1 MTYNV
6 PEFVTKD
13 SCLLPCGKI
22 LVDCD
27 CPAPQHPFP
36 EAVDCRREIEEI
48 DAAVQLFCELEWIRC
63 IVSIY

>member
-1 MTYNV
+1 MAYNV
-6 PEFVTKD
+6 PELVAEDCGLF
-13 SCLLPCGKI
+13 PCGEI

-36 EAVDCRREIEEI
+36 EAVDCRREIKEI
-48 DAAVQLFCELEWIRC
+48 DAAVQLFCELEWIRR